1 MSCKMR
7 KLALTINGLTV
18 QEAKEIMV
26 KVREIEQ
33 RHPQDLILATVKGLE
48 DLSVE
53 EATNILKEI
62 FPVVKKG

>member
-1 MSCKMR
+1 M
-7 KLALTINGLTV
+7 V
-18 QEAKEIMV
+18 QVPIYLG

-33 RHPQDLILATVKGLE
+33 THPQDLILATVKGLE

-62 FPVVKKG
+62 FPVVKKIVKKLRKG

>member
-1 MSCKMR
+1 MR

-62 FPVVKKG
+62 FPVVKKIG

>member
-62 FPVVKKG
+62 FPVVKK